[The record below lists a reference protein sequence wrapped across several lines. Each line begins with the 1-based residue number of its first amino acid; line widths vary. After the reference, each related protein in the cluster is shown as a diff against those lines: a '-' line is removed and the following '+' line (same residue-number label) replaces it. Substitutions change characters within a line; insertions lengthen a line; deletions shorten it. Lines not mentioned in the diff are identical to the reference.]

1 MPTGRCAITTGA
13 SVDLGRCVILPPKR
27 GWHGVSGQSAGRYQ
41 DCSSVGSP
49 MPSAIAD
56 RMSRSRRDIVRV
68 PPAQRPDTAFAIP
81 DAVSEHAVS
90 KMTDQARVRW
100 PGRSRIGILLQPAA
114 PMGISNLSCF
124 LRTVERG
131 ECDADHTIEQS
142 ALGAYTGQD
151 AHAHQNAKQMLRQ
164 ADCRSG
170 RRNSPIGLTL
180 FHAGQEE

>member
-1 MPTGRCAITTGA
+1 VISFECLPHSVRVSDPLLVGQIEPRDVRCETQR
-13 SVDLGRCVILPPKR
+13 SS
-27 GWHGVSGQSAGRYQ
+27 GWRKQLNRT
-41 DCSSVGSP
+41 SVGDRPTSED
-49 MPSAIAD
+49 PSMSFFGRQCD
-56 RMSRSRRDIVRV
+56 RV
-68 PPAQRPDTAFAIP
+68 AAFAIP

-164 ADCRSG
+164 AGCRSG